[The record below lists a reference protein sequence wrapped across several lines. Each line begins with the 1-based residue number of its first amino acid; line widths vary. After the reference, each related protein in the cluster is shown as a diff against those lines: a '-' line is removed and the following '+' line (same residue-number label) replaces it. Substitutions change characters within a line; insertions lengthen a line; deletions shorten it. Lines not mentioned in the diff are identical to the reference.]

1 MSKRFAILAL
11 LSAGSAFTV
20 HASVPVG
27 VYAIVDKVVLE
38 PSEAQP
44 ERVQVWGTF
53 AVWDET
59 ATTGYLPPK
68 KGYLYYTCSKH
79 EAVACRNE
87 WADLKSTAG
96 SGQTIGFGSRSLMAG
111 RVRSGGE
118 HVSAPER
125 YPVQFG
131 VVRMGPSPRGA
142 IFAQLKSVAGSR

>member
-1 MSKRFAILAL
+1 MSKRVAILAL
-11 LSAGSAFTV
+11 LSAGIALTV

-38 PSEAQP
+38 PSEGQP

-53 AVWDET
+53 ALWDET
-59 ATTGYLPPK
+59 AASYRVPK
-68 KGYLYYTCSKH
+68 KGYLYYSCSTH

-87 WADLKSTAG
+87 WADLKSTAR
-96 SGQTIGFGSRSLMAG
+96 SGETIGFGSRSLMAG
-111 RVRSGGE
+111 RVRSNGE
-118 HVSAPER
+118 QVSAPDR

-131 VVRMGPSPRGA
+131 VVRMGASPRGA